1 MSSPA
6 LPDTRKTR
14 IKKYFSLSKSR
25 CGSGALTRWLD
36 LNVTMRPS
44 MIGKRVLRS
53 TKRSPFVSGMNSIPV
68 ESAAIPSSLRFLD
81 CQGVYLNFALGSCG
95 LASAPSGSK
104 VNIPSAHRRCPSAKS
119 VIILWKPLIWVFDF
133 GIVLSRGPKMSCWSW
148 SCCSGPQNIYKTFQR
163 SSATFCCV
171 FLKEGG
177 KIWTP
182 LHHSRLDFVIM
193 QHSSYFF
200 VCRWYISNL
209 LLEWD

>member
-81 CQGVYLNFALGSCG
+81 CQGVYLNFALSSCG

-104 VNIPSAHRRCPSAKS
+104 VNIPSAHRRCPSAQS

-133 GIVLSRGPKMSCWSW
+133 GIVLSRGPKWAAEVDPAVQVPKTFTRLSRDLVQPFAVFFLKKEEKYEHHYTTPDWILW
-148 SCCSGPQNIYKTFQR
+148 SCNIRLIFLSVDETL
-163 SSATFCCV
+163 AIFC
-171 FLKEGG
+171 
-177 KIWTP
+177 
-182 LHHSRLDFVIM
+182 
-193 QHSSYFF
+193 
-200 VCRWYISNL
+200 
-209 LLEWD
+209 